1 MPFYENNLLILM
13 SHVLQAAI
21 EQPNYA
27 AFREYEIL
35 NLALRQKIIL
45 FLVDTILEKFGQ
57 YAT

>member
-1 MPFYENNLLILM
+1 M